1 MKSAL
6 IGAVAAVTAT
16 FATAAL
22 ARTVTEQP
30 GYRAQFCFCA
40 NGQTLGSGNP
50 HTYANRGWQNG
61 NAMTL
66 QHAYEPDRYRYHG
79 GPKSND

>member
-1 MKSAL
+1 MKLAL

-16 FATAAL
+16 FATGAL
-22 ARTVTEQP
+22 AQAITEGP
-30 GYRAQFCFCA
+30 GYRAQFYSDA

-50 HTYANRGWQNG
+50 HINDGCEWRSG
-61 NAMTL
+61 NAVML
-66 QHAYEPDRYRYHG
+66 HHAYEPDRYRYHG

>member
-6 IGAVAAVTAT
+6 MGAIAAVTVT

-22 ARTVTEQP
+22 AQAVTEQP
-30 GYRAQFCFCA
+30 GYRAQFYSHA
-40 NGQTLGSGNP
+40 NGQTIGWGNP
-50 HTYANRGWQNG
+50 CTYDDRGGQSG
-61 NAMTL
+61 NAMML